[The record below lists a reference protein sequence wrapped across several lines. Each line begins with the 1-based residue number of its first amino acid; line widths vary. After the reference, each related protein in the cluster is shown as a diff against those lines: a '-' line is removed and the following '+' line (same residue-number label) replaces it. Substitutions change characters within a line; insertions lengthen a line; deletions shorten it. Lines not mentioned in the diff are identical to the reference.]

1 MTGSYLQPA
10 RLTDCGQYS
19 SSPGHSNYCHTELA
33 ASFIDFLHYCSPS
46 SGFCGAAK
54 DNRGRHTDNSSGRHP
69 IQTVHPPISII
80 THFWLNALSVAAVPV
95 YPAWYRHQIMLACIP
110 SGLVCIFS
118 LIMWI
123 YEYHK
128 SVVIVQYCLLI
139 WCKFWPFAATAF
151 LLQRVYVI
159 LVWVLYVCSI
169 NCFSVCRCWD
179 SQILFLIYVIF
190 TAWCYASAVYA
201 VNACLCVRPSVC
213 LSQIGIVSKWLDR

>member
-1 MTGSYLQPA
+1 MEAHPLYGALSLWGLLDPVVPA
-10 RLTDCGQYS
+10 YNQSWSDDRLILTASTFNRLWAVFQR
-19 SSPGHSNYCHTELA
+19 PGHSNYCHTELA
-33 ASFIDFLHYCSPS
+33 ASFSDFLHYCSPS

-54 DNRGRHTDNSSGRHP
+54 DNRGRHTDNSSGSHP
-69 IQTVHPPISII
+69 IQTVHPPISIV

-110 SGLVCIFS
+110 GGLVCIFS
-118 LIMWI
+118 LVMWI

-128 SVVIVQYCLLI
+128 SAVIVQYCLLI

-179 SQILFLIYVIF
+179 SQILF
-190 TAWCYASAVYA
+190 
-201 VNACLCVRPSVC
+201 
-213 LSQIGIVSKWLDR
+213 

>member
-1 MTGSYLQPA
+1 MGSIPA
-10 RLTDCGQYS
+10 VLVTVTTVTQNLLR
-19 SSPGHSNYCHTELA
+19 
-33 ASFIDFLHYCSPS
+33 PS
-46 SGFCGAAK
+46 ATF
-54 DNRGRHTDNSSGRHP
+54 
-69 IQTVHPPISII
+69 SII
-80 THFWLNALSVAAVPV
+80 ARHLLDSVVQRKITVADTPTIHLDATPSRLSIPPSLSSAIFRLNALSVAAVPV

-110 SGLVCIFS
+110 GGLVCIFS

-201 VNACLCVRPSVC
+201 VSACLCVRPSVC